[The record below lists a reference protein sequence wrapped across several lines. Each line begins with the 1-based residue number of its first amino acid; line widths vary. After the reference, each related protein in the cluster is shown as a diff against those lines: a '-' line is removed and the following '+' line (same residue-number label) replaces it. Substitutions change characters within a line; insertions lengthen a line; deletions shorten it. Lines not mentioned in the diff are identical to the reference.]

1 MNTRVRLARAH
12 RLAWVLVA
20 LAAIAA
26 PVVAQTSSAATA
38 TATATEAAEAAEPLR
53 ASPRYL
59 LMGSNGRAVTSED
72 FRGRLQLIAFGFT
85 SCPDVCPTTLLEMQQ
100 ILAALG
106 TRAKH
111 LQPIFVTV
119 DPQRDSAEV
128 LDAYTRNFDSRI
140 LGLTGSQE
148 LVRRAAN
155 NFKVQFEKVQ
165 EPGASENVY
174 TMDHSVGMF
183 LLGPDGALLAKFAYS
198 TPVPDLV
205 ARIERWLKAT
215 IK

>member
-1 MNTRVRLARAH
+1 MNTRARSAHAH
-12 RLAWVLVA
+12 RLACALVA
-20 LAAIAA
+20 LAAFTAPAA
-26 PVVAQTSSAATA
+26 AQTNSAA
-38 TATATEAAEAAEPLR
+38 ATEPAEAAEPLR
-53 ASPRYL
+53 TSPRYL
-59 LMGSNGRAVTSED
+59 LMGTNGRAVSSED

-106 TRAKH
+106 THAKH
-111 LQPIFVTV
+111 LQPIFVTI
-119 DPQRDSAEV
+119 DPQRDTAEV
-128 LDAYTRNFDSRI
+128 LDAYTRNFDPRI

-183 LLGPDGALLAKFAYS
+183 LLGPDGELLAKFGYS